1 MRAWPHFLV
10 SDRRKVHEGRHAL
23 CYSCL
28 SDGIA
33 PLAGSR
39 LRREVNPMDLL
50 IAILKLATALAS
62 LAAGIIRVLSAAGE
76 SKHDE
81 KRKRVASGN

>member
-1 MRAWPHFLV
+1 MAPLFGQRQAK
-10 SDRRKVHEGRHAL
+10 SARGQARSL

-28 SDGIA
+28 TNGIA
-33 PLAGSR
+33 PLAEPR
-39 LRREVNPMDLL
+39 LRREVKPMDLL
-50 IAILKLATALAS
+50 IAILKLAAALAS
-62 LAAGIIRVLSAAGE
+62 LAAGIIRILSAASK

>member
-1 MRAWPHFLV
+1 MA
-10 SDRRKVHEGRHAL
+10 GL

-28 SDGIA
+28 TDGIA

-39 LRREVNPMDLL
+39 LRKEVNPMDLL
-50 IAILKLATALAS
+50 IAILKLAAALAS
-62 LAAGIIRVLSAAGE
+62 LVAGIIRVLSAASE

-81 KRKRVASGN
+81 KKEEGR

>member
-10 SDRRKVHEGRHAL
+10 SDMRKVRRGQARSL

-28 SDGIA
+28 TNGIA
-33 PLAGSR
+33 PLAEPR

-50 IAILKLATALAS
+50 IAILKLAAALAS
-62 LAAGIIRVLSAAGE
+62 LAADVIRVLSAASE

-81 KRKRVASGN
+81 KKEDGR